1 VALKSIAWNFQCA
14 AARIFLSPGIGA
26 HAIAQTAPALA
37 DISRNNNDA
46 VCSRPGIACA
56 SYWEWAKLILLSVA
70 ISITRTA
77 VAGAMWWIIK

>member
-1 VALKSIAWNFQCA
+1 VALTSIAWNFQCA
-14 AARIFLSPGIGA
+14 AARIFLSPGNG
-26 HAIAQTAPALA
+26 AIAQTALALA

-70 ISITRTA
+70 ISITLTA
-77 VAGAMWWIIK
+77 VAMWWIIK